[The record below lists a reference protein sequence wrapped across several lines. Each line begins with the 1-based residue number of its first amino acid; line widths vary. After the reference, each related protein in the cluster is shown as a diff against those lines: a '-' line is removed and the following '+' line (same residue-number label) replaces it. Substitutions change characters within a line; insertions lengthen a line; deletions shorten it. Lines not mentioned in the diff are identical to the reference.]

1 MSTNKQRP
9 LNGYHVIFLV
19 QSAMI
24 GTGILS
30 LPQKLSSLGY
40 SQAFVPL
47 LFGVIAS
54 LTIWPMIWLNSK
66 YKNDNLFK
74 INEKLLGKWV
84 GKGINIIIVLNFII
98 FLAGVISNYMDLIQI
113 TALPEQT
120 ITVPV
125 LFFLLLLIYIVSG
138 GIKAIARFCIISFFL
153 TIPIFYFLRWAIEKG
168 DISHVL
174 PLFNFNGTEF
184 LNALQEGYL
193 SILGYELIMFFY
205 PYIENQKK
213 AFKHALIGVWISI
226 ILCLIT
232 TLVSV
237 MYYSEWQLKNIEF
250 SVLHLFKAGEL
261 TFIERIDIFGITLWV
276 FLILSTVAGYLW
288 SAKKG
293 LDSIRSKEKKSHD
306 YIITML
312 IILLIMLPI
321 SIEFKERLFK
331 FSNYVVYVLIIW
343 PMFLSIIHLLR
354 KKQVQ
359 Q

>member
-1 MSTNKQRP
+1 MSTNKQKP
-9 LNGYHVIFLV
+9 LNGYHVVFLT

-24 GTGILS
+24 GTGILT

-47 LFGVIAS
+47 LFGLIAC
-54 LTIWPMIWLNSK
+54 LTMWPMIWLNSK
-66 YKNDNLFK
+66 YKNDNLFR
-74 INEKLLGKWV
+74 INEKLLGNWI
-84 GKGINIIIVLNFII
+84 GKSINIIIVLNFII
-98 FLAGVISNYMDLIQI
+98 FLAGIISNYMNLIQT

-120 ITVPV
+120 ITIPV
-125 LFFLLLLIYIVSG
+125 LFFLLLLLYIVSG
-138 GIKAIARFCIISFFL
+138 GIKAIARFSIMAFFL

-174 PLFNFNGTEF
+174 PLFNFNGKEF
-184 LNALQEGYL
+184 LNALKEGYL

-293 LDSIRSKEKKSHD
+293 LDSIRSKETKSHD
-306 YIITML
+306 YIITILIFLL
-312 IILLIMLPI
+312 IILPI
-321 SIEFKERLFK
+321 SQELLERLFK
-331 FSNYVVYVLIIW
+331 LSNYVVYGLIIW

-359 Q
+359 P